1 MYRQQITLRGDD
13 PHPLLGSIDFPRGW
27 TVDIDPVSLL

>member
-1 MYRQQITLRGDD
+1 VIVRGED
-13 PHPLLGSIDFPRGW
+13 PTELLAEVAFPRGW